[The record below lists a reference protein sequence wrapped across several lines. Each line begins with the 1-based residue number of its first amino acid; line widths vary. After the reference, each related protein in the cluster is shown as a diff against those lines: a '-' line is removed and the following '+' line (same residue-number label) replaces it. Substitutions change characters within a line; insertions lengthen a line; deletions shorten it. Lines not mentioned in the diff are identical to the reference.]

1 MSNQALKQEKQG
13 TITQKQVELAFKL
26 IEQME
31 GRCKHNLD
39 LASQQDLKILQSL
52 LARMVH
58 TVNVSEWTW
67 RVAKGKE
74 VARG

>member
-1 MSNQALKQEKQG
+1 MSNQALKQERQG

-52 LARMVH
+52 LQRMVH
-58 TVNVSEWTW
+58 TVNVSEWEW
-67 RVAKGKE
+67 RVAKKRE